1 MISCPQVL
9 FDFGFLKAEVLSL
22 LALLY
27 FWFWEMLH
35 AIHILDDDVHL
46 QIEIIKSEIVYYG
59 FCSFVM
65 ICSLH
70 PVIRLATI
78 LAHY

>member
-1 MISCPQVL
+1 
-9 FDFGFLKAEVLSL
+9 
-22 LALLY
+22 
-27 FWFWEMLH
+27 MLH

-70 PVIRLATI
+70 LVIRLATI